1 MAKRYGSKYSPND
14 AQDAGASQADLK
26 TRPFDG
32 KKPSRIGARSNILF
46 YATLP
51 LAWKAFGADPVT
63 MAMYIT
69 ALGALLLAAWL
80 TREGLKAEEAYDA
93 RKVSRRPALPRK
105 IFGSALTGLGL
116 GLVGIAGWSPLEAVI
131 FTVLGAA
138 LHSFAFGL
146 DPLKHKGMEGVDTFQ
161 QDRVAK
167 AVNEAER
174 HLTSMREALE
184 RINDR
189 ELQSRLDQFAK
200 TARAMFRTVEDD
212 PRDLTAA
219 RKYLGVYLL
228 GARDATIKFADI
240 WARSRNTEARTSYL
254 ALLNDLESNFTARND
269 ALLLDNKVDLDIEI
283 DVLRDRLAREGIK

>member
-1 MAKRYGSKYSPND
+1 MAKRYGSKYSPETSD
-14 AQDAGASQADLK
+14 SAKQTSGTPAA
-26 TRPFDG
+26 RPFDG
-32 KKPSRIGARSNILF
+32 KKPSRVGARSNLLF
-46 YATLP
+46 YAALP
-51 LAWKAFGADPVT
+51 LAWKAFDADPIV
-63 MAMYIT
+63 MAQYIV
-69 ALGALLLAAWL
+69 ALGLLVGAAWL
-80 TREGLKAEEAYDA
+80 TREGLRAEEAYDA
-93 RKVSRRPALPRK
+93 RKVARRPAIPRK
-105 IFGSALTGLGL
+105 IFASVLTGLGL
-116 GLVGIAGWSPLEAVI
+116 GLVGIVGWGPVEAVI
-131 FTVLGAA
+131 FAVLGAG
-138 LHSFAFGL
+138 LHSFSFGI

-167 AVNEAER
+167 AVTEAER

-189 ELQSRLDQFAK
+189 EAQNRLDQFTK
-200 TARAMFRTVEDD
+200 TARAMFRTVEED

-254 ALLNDLESNFTARND
+254 ALLNDLESNFTARNK